1 MKRRASK
8 QLRYGTN
15 TLLMTVSAV
24 IILVVINLF
33 SARHFH
39 RFDLTHNKEYTLSK
53 SSKRLVGGLEDLL
66 TIKAYFSEKLPPYM
80 TNFRRQVGDL
90 LEEYQARAKGNL
102 RVEFIDPK
110 DDPRLARTLQFQGIP
125 QVQLNILEHDKY
137 QVINAYLAMS
147 IEYEDRREVIPAV
160 LPRDVENLEYNI
172 TSAIV
177 KVISAQVRP
186 IGLLTNNPRVDL
198 KKDYRHLTEALERQY
213 TVRYI
218 DLTQTKTIPRNLAA
232 LIIISPQDFTDKELY
247 DLDQFF
253 MNGGKLICLIDTIE
267 FEEDALNASV
277 KVPNITKL
285 LEHYGISVHSDLAA
299 DMRSHSMASFNT
311 GFVSFTMPYPFFV
324 KITKKGLAQ
333 DNQIVNK
340 LESLVLPWASSVEA
354 NEAAAQGLEVTR
366 LASTTPYAL
375 SQQAPFNLNPQQRL
389 RPKKEDVKQLPLA
402 VLVNGKF
409 TSYFKDKPIPEE
421 ATQPEAAPPSPRP
434 EKPQTITESSDTQ
447 ILVVGNARFT
457 SDRHLFQFRSN
468 LVFMLNAVDWMALGE
483 DLIGIRTREV
493 TDRPLRELSDAQKAT
508 VRYLDTF
515 GASVLVILF
524 GLSRIVLKQ
533 RKRRYYETLMVD

>member
-1 MKRRASK
+1 MV
-8 QLRYGTN
+8 
-15 TLLMTVSAV
+15 VSAV
-24 IILVVINLF
+24 IILAVINLF

-53 SSKRLVGGLEDLL
+53 SSKRVVAGLEDLL

-80 TNFRRQVGDL
+80 TNFRRQVKDL
-90 LEEYQARAKGNL
+90 LEEYQTYSKGNL

-125 QVQLNILEHDKY
+125 QVQLNILERDKY
-137 QVINAYLAMS
+137 QVINAYLGMS
-147 IEYEDRREVIPAV
+147 IEYEDRREVIPV
-160 LPRDVENLEYNI
+160 VRNLKDLEYDI

-177 KVISAQVRP
+177 KVTSAQVRP

-198 KKDYRHLTEALERQY
+198 KKDYRSLTEALERQY

-232 LIIISPQDFTDKELY
+232 LIIISPQDFTDKQLY
-247 DLDQFF
+247 DLDQFV
-253 MNGGKLICLIDTIE
+253 MNGGKLICLVDTVE

-277 KVPNITKL
+277 KVPNITSL
-285 LEHYGISVHSDLAA
+285 LEHYGINVHSDLVA
-299 DMRSHSMASFNT
+299 DLRSHSMGSFNT

-324 KITKKGLAQ
+324 KVTRKGLAQ
-333 DNQIVNK
+333 DNQIVSK

-354 NEAAAQGLEVTR
+354 NEAAAQGLEVAQ
-366 LASTTPYAL
+366 LASTTPFAI

-389 RPKKEDVKQLPLA
+389 RPKKEDVEQLPLA

-421 ATQPEAAPPSPRP
+421 PTQPEATPPSPRP
-434 EKPQTITESSDTQ
+434 DEPQTITESSETQ

-457 SDRHLFQFRSN
+457 SDRHLFQFPSN
-468 LVFMLNAVDWMALGE
+468 LVFMQNAIDWMALGE
-483 DLIGIRTREV
+483 DLIGIRAREV

-508 VRYLDTF
+508 VRYLDTL
-515 GASVLVILF
+515 GASVLVIVF
-524 GLSRIVLKQ
+524 GLGCIVLKR

>member
-1 MKRRASK
+1 MI
-8 QLRYGTN
+8 
-15 TLLMTVSAV
+15 VSAV
-24 IILVVINLF
+24 IILAVINLF

-39 RFDLTHNKEYTLSK
+39 RFDLTHNKQYTLSK
-53 SSKRLVGGLEDLL
+53 SSKRVVAGLEDLL
-66 TIKAYFSEKLPPYM
+66 TIKAYFSKTLPPYM

-90 LEEYQARAKGNL
+90 LEEYQTYAKGNL

-110 DDPRLARTLQFQGIP
+110 GDPQLARTLQFQGIP

-160 LPRDVENLEYNI
+160 LPRGVENLEYNI

-186 IGLLTNNPRVDL
+186 IGLLTNNPRLDL

-213 TVRYI
+213 SVRYI
-218 DLTQTKTIPRNLAA
+218 DLTQRNAIPRNLAA
-232 LIIISPQDFTDKELY
+232 LIIISPQDFTDRQLY
-247 DLDQFF
+247 DLDQFV
-253 MNGGKLICLIDTIE
+253 MNGGKLICLIDTVE

-285 LEHYGISVHSDLAA
+285 LKHYGINVHSDLVA
-299 DMRSHSMASFNT
+299 DLRSHSMASFNT
-311 GFVSFTMPYPFFV
+311 GFVSFTLPYPFFV
-324 KITKKGLAQ
+324 KVRKEGFSS
-333 DNQIVNK
+333 DSQIVNR
-340 LESLVLPWASSVEA
+340 LESLVLPWSSSVEA
-354 NEAAAQGLEVTR
+354 NEAAAQGLEVAR
-366 LASTTPYAL
+366 LVSTTPYAL

-389 RPKKEDVKQLPLA
+389 RPKKEDVEQLPLA
-402 VLVNGKF
+402 VFVNGKF

-421 ATQPEAAPPSPRP
+421 PTQPETTPPSPRP
-434 EKPQTITESSDTQ
+434 DEPQTITESSETQ
-447 ILVVGNARFT
+447 ILVVGNARFVA
-457 SDRHLFQFRSN
+457 DRHLFQFPSN
-468 LVFMLNAVDWMALGE
+468 LIFMQNAVDWMVLGE
-483 DLIGIRTREV
+483 DLIGIRAREV

-508 VRYLDTF
+508 VRYLDTL

-524 GLSRIVLKQ
+524 GLGCIVLKR